1 MLCSRHQVQ
10 IITSSTSNHFPS
22 IWASNNSNSTDRRM
36 DLLDRNM
43 VANSNS
49 STDLLDHHLMDH
61 PMVLLEEEVEAT
73 WDTTESSNARE

>member
-10 IITSSTSNHFPS
+10 IITSSSHSHFPS
-22 IWASNNSNSTDRRM
+22 IWANNSSSTDRQM
-36 DLLDRNM
+36 DLLDRSM

-49 STDLLDHHLMDH
+49 STDRLDHRRMGH
-61 PMVLLEEEVEAT
+61 PMVLLEEGVEAT